1 MPDGTQRQFEVREAV
16 REQVPL
22 FIGLVGPSSSG
33 KTFTA
38 LRLATGMQ
46 RVCEGPIVFIDTENR
61 RALHYA
67 DNFKFQHIDF
77 GAPFGSLDYLAA
89 LQSVAKLKPA
99 CIIVDSMSHEHEG
112 PGGMIAYHEAEVDRM
127 SGGDRSKAERV
138 QMLAWQKP
146 KAARRALLQGIT
158 RLNTNVICCFRAG
171 EKTKPVKN
179 EKGRME
185 PVEQGFTAIA
195 GDEFVYEMTLCALF
209 RAGARGV
216 PTWTSD
222 LPGERKA
229 VKLPGQFDELF
240 AEGGQ
245 MTEDHGE
252 VLAKWAIGGADPSE
266 RPESFDAEALA
277 VVGDQTAKL
286 GTNALRV
293 WWETLSP
300 LAQDELRPLLNR
312 AGGWKTIAARADKE
326 DEADK

>member
-1 MPDGTQRQFEVREAV
+1 MPADGLQRQFEPREAV
-16 REQVPL
+16 RERVPL

-33 KTFTA
+33 KTYTA

-46 RVCEGPIVFIDTENR
+46 RACEGPIIFIDTENR

-67 DNFKFQHIDF
+67 DSFKFQHVDF

-89 LQSVAKLKPA
+89 LQAVAKLKPA
-99 CIIVDSMSHEHEG
+99 CIVVDSMSHEHEG

-179 EKGRME
+179 DKGRME

-216 PTWTSD
+216 PTWRSD

-229 VKLPGQFDELF
+229 VKLPGQFDDLF

-245 MTEDHGE
+245 MTEEHGE
-252 VLAKWAIGGADPSE
+252 ALAHWAIGGAEPSQPAE
-266 RPESFDAEALA
+266 TFDAEALA
-277 VVGDQTAKL
+277 LVGDETAKK
-286 GTNALRV
+286 GMHALKA
-293 WWETLSP
+293 WWETLSD
-300 LAQDELRPLLNR
+300 AAREELRPLLQKK
-312 AGGWKTIAARADKE
+312 GGWKAVAE
-326 DEADK
+326 EADADA